1 MANIIPFESKQ
12 LPSFLANAGKPVNDD
27 LSTGIGGG
35 FKSLSIKGKVF
46 AIVAGK
52 ERTTIM
58 NPNDEDEAASSLEVV
73 ILKAN
78 KTLSKVWYSKEWND
92 GDEASKPDCFSN
104 DGAAPDKDST
114 DPQAKSCA
122 TCKWNAFGSSKN
134 GKGKACADSRRVAV
148 AAPDHLNE
156 PMMLRVPAASLKPL
170 AEFGRT
176 LSARG
181 VPYSSV
187 VTKLRFELD
196 EATPKLIFKPVGF
209 LSDAQYQE
217 AQAMVESEVVG
228 QIIGT
233 VPFAAHADD
242 EKFETKK
249 AAPALA
255 PKKEV
260 EAPKPA
266 PKPVVKKAAVVQE
279 PVEEV
284 EEEVQAPKVEV
295 KKAVAAKAPSMVDDL
310 DALLMELDG

>member
-27 LSTGIGGG
+27 LSTGVGGG

-46 AIVAGK
+46 AVVAGK

-58 NPNDEDEAASSLEVV
+58 NPADEDEAASSLEVV
-73 ILKAN
+73 LLKAN
-78 KTLSKVWYSKEWND
+78 KTISKVWYAKEWND

-104 DGAAPDKDST
+104 DGVAPDKEST
-114 DPQAKSCA
+114 DPQSKSCA

-134 GKGKACADSRRVAV
+134 GKGKACSDSRRVAV

-176 LSARG
+176 LAARG

-187 VTKLRFELD
+187 VAKLRFELD

-209 LSDAQYQE
+209 LTDSQYQQ
-217 AQAMVESEVVG
+217 AQAMAESEVVG

-242 EKFETKK
+242 DQFETKK
-249 AAPALA
+249 AAPTS
-255 PKKEV
+255 KKEV
-260 EAPKPA
+260 EVPKPA
-266 PKPVVKKAAVVQE
+266 PKPVAKKVAPVVQE

-284 EEEVQAPKVEV
+284 EEEAPAKPEV
-295 KKAVAAKAPSMVDDL
+295 KKSAAKAPSMVDDL